1 VAQLV
6 LNKGQ
11 MASPAIPLARRI
23 ASRGRARIGPHGDSV
38 EPAEFEIRHLIT
50 AREQIVDRIR
60 FAGIK
65 AALVLTVDG
74 IFASFLVPTISHLR
88 QGMRDAAALAA
99 SALFVAWAS
108 SVALSR
114 TEAFRCIAP
123 RALNT
128 VHTAVGR

>member
-1 VAQLV
+1 LK
-6 LNKGQ
+6 KGQ
-11 MASPAIPLARRI
+11 MASPAIPLARQI
-23 ASRGRARIGPHGDSV
+23 ASRSPRGRARIGPHGDSI
-38 EPAEFEIRHLIT
+38 EPAGFEIRHLIT
-50 AREQIVDRIR
+50 ACEQIVDRIR